1 MAELQLVPE
10 SAMVSTERQFLRMLM
25 LGSPRVGKSF
35 AALSTAPR
43 PIYWINSDGRGALDG
58 AIETMLEKKI
68 KPDFQSNVIQSAAK
82 MEEAIKLARSLVKEK
97 GVKTIGWDT
106 MSSFS
111 DYLLDEC
118 VNASAAAS
126 SSGKSDGR
134 KYWPEYHKRMQNI
147 VQRLFK
153 IDAHVVICSHWIDTS
168 SESDDNGDKK
178 TPKIGKGIIPLL
190 GGASRLTI
198 PRHFADIVF
207 VEKRKSA
214 EDRVFLCDIDGVWGP
229 GCRSLPGVS
238 EVKADIGLFLRMKDE
253 RMKKLLAA
261 MKGSA
266 SR

>member
-1 MAELQLVPE
+1 MAELQLVPQQ
-10 SAMVSTERQFLRMLM
+10 AMVTAERRFLRMLM
-25 LGSPRVGKSF
+25 LGSPRIGKSY

-43 PIYWINSDGRGALDG
+43 PIYWINSDGRDSLDG

-82 MEEAIKLARSLVKEK
+82 MEEAIKLARSLVKDH

-111 DYLLDEC
+111 DFLLDEC
-118 VNASAAAS
+118 IVASGAAAS
-126 SSGKSDGR
+126 SGKPDGR

-147 VQRLFK
+147 IQRLFK
-153 IDAHVVICSHWIDTS
+153 IDAHVLVLSHWIDLS

-178 TPKIGKGIIPLL
+178 TPKIGKGIVPLL
-190 GGASRLTI
+190 GGTSRLTI
-198 PRHFADIVF
+198 PRHFGDIVF

-214 EDRVFLCDIDGVWGP
+214 DDRVFLCDIDGVFGP
-229 GCRSLPGVS
+229 GSRSLPGVQ
-238 EVKADIGLFLRMKDE
+238 EIKADIGLFIKTRDE